1 MITRAHAALKKYTS
15 WSQFFAQERSY
26 RTLRAHYA
34 SAHWRPWFDQP
45 PAQGERPRRQ
55 RWPTG
60 CFFNW
65 PPSEDVSSLRNF
77 PVSLYVWGGVQFQLD
92 YFDFRLLN
100 FHLMTSLQ
108 CWRIFWH
115 FQISRLTQ
123 LGAECDLCKEKLY
136 GDDKKMVEHYATI
149 RSSSDHH
156 WINIRS
162 SSGHLQIIIRWST
175 TPPTTTSLRRPL
187 WTPSLC
193 QYRQKSLEPFWNSF
207 SQTFWYLC
215 NSPKTMRPSLKDCQF
230 SK

>member
-1 MITRAHAALKKYTS
+1 MYEEGCNFNLIISISDCWISIWWPLCNVGE
-15 WSQFFAQERSY
+15 FF
-26 RTLRAHYA
+26 
-34 SAHWRPWFDQP
+34 
-45 PAQGERPRRQ
+45 GI
-55 RWPTG
+55 
-60 CFFNW
+60 FN
-65 PPSEDVSSLRNF
+65 F
-77 PVSLYVWGGVQFQLD
+77 
-92 YFDFRLLN
+92 
-100 FHLMTSLQ
+100 
-108 CWRIFWH
+108 
-115 FQISRLTQ
+115 SRLTQ

-207 SQTFWYLC
+207 SQTFWYLY
-215 NSPKTMRPSLKDCQF
+215 NSPKTMRASLKDCQF

>member
-1 MITRAHAALKKYTS
+1 MGWTGLDWFPETLMITRAHAAQKKYTS

-55 RWPTG
+55 RWPMSRGTISTWLFRFQTVEFPFDDLCVNVG
-60 CFFNW
+60 EFCGNFN
-65 PPSEDVSSLRNF
+65 F
-77 PVSLYVWGGVQFQLD
+77 
-92 YFDFRLLN
+92 
-100 FHLMTSLQ
+100 
-108 CWRIFWH
+108 
-115 FQISRLTQ
+115 SRLTQ

-136 GDDKKMVEHYATI
+136 GDDKKMVEHYI

-162 SSGHLQIIIRWST
+162 TSGHLQIIIRWST
-175 TPPTTTSLRRPL
+175 TPPTTTSLRRPS